1 MGEQKAEEK
10 EEPSEILDTP
20 SERSTRGS
28 QIKSPYFFLVG
39 VFFVCLNV
47 ESSKYNTEKV
57 VEKAYRNPICEER
70 KFLFFSRDS
79 LAMTSSVDEILFD
92 FTFPLLAFAQQSSDR
107 LECSK

>member
-47 ESSKYNTEKV
+47 ESSKYNTEGPARNTEKV

-70 KFLFFSRDS
+70 KFLFFQG
-79 LAMTSSVDEILFD
+79 IH
-92 FTFPLLAFAQQSSDR
+92 LL
-107 LECSK
+107 